1 MWLCACS
8 VEYNI
13 SYLYHSLHSFF
24 ARDNVALPGFA
35 KYFDDASTEEREHAR
50 KLMYVQSVRGGRV
63 KLLSIGMPEMEV
75 CTRWQAALAELKV
88 AELVNGLTAA
98 CQRWVTISHSLV
110 SASLRPDTCP
120 TAAELSDCSAQ
131 LNGDISSGQ
140 VPLHC

>member
-1 MWLCACS
+1 M
-8 VEYNI
+8 EYNI

-75 CTRWQAALAELKV
+75 RPPA
-88 AELVNGLTAA
+88 AA
-98 CQRWVTISHSLV
+98 CDCDLHSAAMSQL
-110 SASLRPDTCP
+110 SLNSFLCWIAKDTTPD
-120 TAAELSDCSAQ
+120 
-131 LNGDISSGQ
+131 
-140 VPLHC
+140 

>member
-1 MWLCACS
+1 M
-8 VEYNI
+8 EYNI

-75 CTRWQAALAELKV
+75 RIVSLMLDIVTARSFALL
-88 AELVNGLTAA
+88 
-98 CQRWVTISHSLV
+98 S
-110 SASLRPDTCP
+110 SASCL
-120 TAAELSDCSAQ
+120 
-131 LNGDISSGQ
+131 
-140 VPLHC
+140 

>member
-1 MWLCACS
+1 MCHHSMQASLLTLPTPCS

-75 CTRWQAALAELKV
+75 RPATVARECGLSAECCAPRSQLPVGLLAR
-88 AELVNGLTAA
+88 NPCIG
-98 CQRWVTISHSLV
+98 SL
-110 SASLRPDTCP
+110 SLS
-120 TAAELSDCSAQ
+120 LSRA
-131 LNGDISSGQ
+131 
-140 VPLHC
+140 